1 MCEMTHVGDLA
12 TPGRTQEGGAAAAGH
27 EGCTDGEGPG
37 ARNSGAVEGL
47 NGELGLT
54 IEDDKVDDDFM
65 NCPIRVQAECQSCTI
80 AK

>member
-1 MCEMTHVGDLA
+1 M
-12 TPGRTQEGGAAAAGH
+12 
-27 EGCTDGEGPG
+27 CTDGEGPG

-65 NCPIRVQAECQSCTI
+65 NCPIRVQAECQSCAR